1 MVSKIKAHFFA
12 LFSTITIPALIWC
25 VLATSCS
32 SDTKIDELLADAYTQ
47 VEERNLEFAQ
57 VKALQLDELVTYKSP
72 LKDRE
77 ALARLK
83 GVICYNSNIRDD
95 AEKYIEEALAFAT
108 EMNDSSLIAINMFNL
123 GLCSND
129 SVIAILRF
137 ERAASFASKS
147 GYRDL
152 QVASLEKL
160 ASVYLQIDEF
170 DKAQRCLN
178 QASELSVGD
187 SAHNL
192 EIEMTKYAL
201 FLAEGHIDDAL
212 QGYQSI
218 NVDSLN
224 VYGKLMKTSAIYDI
238 LVQKEEYRNALAYK
252 DSMHLY
258 EDSIRKL
265 DRKKKVDEIEKD
277 YRARIEQKNK
287 RFTAMLWISA
297 SVVVIAL
304 VILFFILKNLK
315 MKQRQVELMD
325 KIADLNAKIANL
337 VFKKDEQD
345 EQVTLRPESLVSISG
360 LIEQKFSFAGEVF
373 RSLPQ
378 FSLLKKLNLIH
389 GLTAGNKGE
398 VKIVYDA
405 LVGRFSD
412 CCSDLRQT
420 FTGMTNDDCVFCAMS
435 FIGCSK
441 EVISVAMGS
450 SEEALRRRKSRI
462 KQKMPEKTFLFFFS
476 K

>member
-1 MVSKIKAHFFA
+1 MKA
-12 LFSTITIPALIWC
+12 
-25 VLATSCS
+25 
-32 SDTKIDELLADAYTQ
+32 
-47 VEERNLEFAQ
+47 RNLEVAQ
-57 VKALQLDELVTYKSP
+57 VKALQLDELITDMSP

-77 ALARLK
+77 AIVRLK

-95 AEKYIEEALAFAT
+95 AEKYIQEALAFAT
-108 EMNDSSLIAINMFNL
+108 EMKDSSLIAINMFNL
-123 GLCSND
+123 GLCSNN
-129 SVIAILRF
+129 SEIAIPRF
-137 ERAASFASKS
+137 ESAASFALKS
-147 GYRDL
+147 GYRDI

-160 ASVYLQIDEF
+160 ASVYLQINEF
-170 DKAQRCLN
+170 DKAQSCLD
-178 QASELSVGD
+178 QASGLSIGD

-192 EIEMTKYAL
+192 EIEMTGYAL
-201 FLAEGHIDDAL
+201 LLAEGHIDDAL

-218 NVDSLN
+218 NADSLN
-224 VYGKLMKTSAIYDI
+224 VYGKLMKTNAIYDI
-238 LVQKEEYRNALAYK
+238 LLQKEEYKNALAYK
-252 DSMHLY
+252 DSVHFY

-265 DRKKKVDEIEKD
+265 DGKKKVEEIEKN
-277 YRARIEQKNK
+277 YHARIEQKAK

-297 SVVVIAL
+297 SVVVVAL

-325 KIADLNAKIANL
+325 KIADLNARIANL
-337 VFKKDEQD
+337 MSRRDCRDEQP
-345 EQVTLRPESLVSISG
+345 TLSPESIVSISG
-360 LIEQKFSFAGEVF
+360 LIEQKFDFAGEVF

-378 FSLLKKLNLIH
+378 FSLLKKLNLLH
-389 GLTAGNKGE
+389 DLTPDNKAE

-420 FTGMTNDDCVFCAMS
+420 FTGMTNDDCLFCAMS
-435 FIGCSK
+435 FIGCNK

-462 KQKMPEKTFLFFFS
+462 KQKMPEKTFRFFFS